1 MAFIVA
7 VPNPRPEQTFE
18 LEREALDSIG
28 AELRPLSAREE
39 REYLDALVDVDAILM
54 TPRTHLTAGVLRG
67 LRRCKVIS
75 AAGIG
80 VDKVD
85 VEAATEAGIPVTNV
99 PDIFTEEVAD
109 HAFTLLLAVNRK
121 LLYCH
126 EMATSGRWAE
136 AYAGLGQ
143 MPKIHGST
151 LGLVA
156 FGNIARAVA
165 RRAQGFGMRVLAY
178 DPFVAPE
185 TMTGLGVEPRSLDE
199 LLRESDFVSVH
210 APHSKGT
217 HHLMSEAQFSLMKPS
232 AIFVNTGRGKVVDE
246 PALIRALQE
255 GRIAGAGLDVLE
267 EEPPDPANPLLKMPN
282 VVVTPHMASYSNE
295 ANVARRRRVGQEIAA
310 VLTGKRPRNVV
321 NPAVLERLSLA

>member
-1 MAFIVA
+1 MAFIVG

-18 LEREALDSIG
+18 LEQEALDPID
-28 AELRPLSAREE
+28 ARLNPFQAREPG
-39 REYLDALVDVDAILM
+39 EYLEALADADAVLM
-54 TPRTHLTAGVLRG
+54 TPRTWLTAEVVRG
-67 LRRCKVIS
+67 LRKCKVIS

-85 VEAATEAGIPVTNV
+85 LDAATEAGIPVTNV

-109 HAFTLLLAVNRK
+109 QAFMLLLAVNRK

-126 EMATSGRWAE
+126 EMATSGRWAQ
-136 AYAGLGQ
+136 AYAGLGS

-178 DPFVAPE
+178 DPFVEPAA
-185 TMTGLGVEPRSLDE
+185 MTGLGVEPRSLDDM
-199 LLRESDFVSVH
+199 LRESDFVSVH

-217 HHLMSEAQFSLMKPS
+217 HHLMGKAQFALMKPS
-232 AIFVNTGRGKVVDE
+232 AVFVNTGRGKVVDE
-246 PALIRALQE
+246 PALIRALEAGQ
-255 GRIAGAGLDVLE
+255 IAGAGLDVLE
-267 EEPPDPANPLLKMPN
+267 EEPPDPDNPLLKMSN
-282 VVVTPHMASYSNE
+282 VVITPHMASYSNE
-295 ANVARRRRVGQEIAA
+295 ANDARRRRVGQEIAA

-321 NPAVLERLSLA
+321 NKSVLERLALA

>member
-1 MAFIVA
+1 MAFIVG

-18 LEREALDSIG
+18 LEQEALDPIG
-28 AELRPLSAREE
+28 ARLIPFQAREPG
-39 REYLDALVDVDAILM
+39 EYLDALADVDAILM
-54 TPRTHLTAGVLRG
+54 TPRTWLTAEVVRKLRT
-67 LRRCKVIS
+67 CKVIS

-85 VEAATEAGIPVTNV
+85 LEAATEAGIPVTNV

-109 HAFTLLLAVNRK
+109 QAFLLTLAVNRK

-126 EMATSGRWAE
+126 EMATSGRWAQ
-136 AYAGLGQ
+136 AYAGLGS

-165 RRAQGFGMRVLAY
+165 RRAQGFGMRVLGY
-178 DPFVAPE
+178 DPFVEPAA
-185 TMTGLGVEPRSLDE
+185 MTGLGVEPRSLDDM
-199 LLRESDFVSVH
+199 LRESDFVSVH

-217 HHLMSEAQFSLMKPS
+217 HHLMGKAQFALMKPS
-232 AIFVNTGRGKVVDE
+232 AVFVNTGRGKVVDE
-246 PALIRALQE
+246 PALIRALEAGQ
-255 GRIAGAGLDVLE
+255 IAGAGLDVLE
-267 EEPPDPANPLLKMPN
+267 EEPPEPNNPLLKMPN

-295 ANVARRRRVGQEIAA
+295 ANVARRRRVGEEIAA

-321 NPAVLERLSLA
+321 NKSVLERLALA